1 MYAIVYEL
9 VMHSGGGGEERKERV
24 MGGKERVRGGEN
36 NDERKVEERD
46 WYYPSLSLVLFILSY
61 HTVNL
66 PFRFV
71 ERRTL
76 EMCLSC
82 VWDCCG
88 LRTLFSRLLGTV
100 LCTASHVRVSNEI
113 RGLYD
118 SCIVTIV
125 TKLYQID
132 TACLVPLEPY
142 QNVFF
147 TRSFSFSKLKQHCC
161 EATLVFFFLP
171 FDVCACKPCSG
182 YVFIHCTV
190 SSTRGEEEGGKLPL
204 QAVLASSPRD
214 DCIITS

>member
-1 MYAIVYEL
+1 M
-9 VMHSGGGGEERKERV
+9 MRGKWRK
-24 MGGKERVRGGEN
+24 GIGSIL
-36 NDERKVEERD
+36 
-46 WYYPSLSLVLFILSY
+46 PSPSSSLSYLTTLSI
-61 HTVNL
+61 L

-82 VWDCCG
+82 VWACCG

-125 TKLYQID
+125 IKLYQID

-142 QNVFF
+142 QNVF
-147 TRSFSFSKLKQHCC
+147 LHVV
-161 EATLVFFFLP
+161 LVL
-171 FDVCACKPCSG
+171 V
-182 YVFIHCTV
+182 T
-190 SSTRGEEEGGKLPL
+190 
-204 QAVLASSPRD
+204 
-214 DCIITS
+214 